1 MLHFIFIS
9 DLIIIVLTSYVIAL
23 MRMRTLSTRNM
34 SEPVQN
40 TTEAQATEA
49 APTDN
54 KEEQANEADTETTSQ
69 TPKTGRRTFVAP
81 EGAPERPV
89 MPDYAS
95 LPEDK
100 RAEAKKAYKKE
111 LRAWRRSCKKMNNAP
126 EAQAEPVSAPVT
138 TTEAAPEA
146 TEPVNVPQAE
156 PKKKL
161 TDEEKKARRRE
172 RRAARK
178 AAKEAEQASQATPEA
193 PKTEPKTEPVTNHSA
208 QEAAPSEPEQKEE
221 PKADSPM
228 KKSDY
233 ISAIITKM
241 NNGYH
246 LASNIAFTMGKAAR
260 TITGTDIVDNV
271 LVFVVSDGKETK
283 EVKAQ
288 TVCFSTKTCIEVLN
302 NMAAKDVA
310 PVPTTTDEKKDVQP
324 ISKDEVEKNDVIASL
339 VKTCDNK
346 NVEKAVFGDGI
357 KTELHLKDKK
367 SGEFIEGVTGIV
379 KDLHRTKEGR
389 IAYCVEVH
397 VKGNDPLTQS
407 FILDHRVVML
417 PVTTL
422 KTMSKQVI
430 NAFGKD
436 KKSAQAAI
444 TFAKASGF

>member
-1 MLHFIFIS
+1 MLHLIFIS
-9 DLIIIVLTSYVIAL
+9 VLINIVLTASVIAL

-40 TTEAQATEA
+40 VTEA

-54 KEEQANEADTETTSQ
+54 KEEQANEADTETTSK

-126 EAQAEPVSAPVT
+126 DAQAEPVSAPVT
-138 TTEAAPEA
+138 TTETAPEA
-146 TEPVNVPQAE
+146 TEPVTAPEPVNTPQAE

-178 AAKEAEQASQATPEA
+178 AAKEAEKASQATPET
-193 PKTEPKTEPVTNHSA
+193 PKTEPKTEPVTNHS
-208 QEAAPSEPEQKEE
+208 SEPEQKEE

-288 TVCFSTKTCIEVLN
+288 TVCFSTKTCIDVLN

-310 PVPTTTDEKKDVQP
+310 PVPTTTEDKKDVQP

-397 VKGNDPLTQS
+397 VEGNDPLTQS

-430 NAFGKD
+430 NAFGKN
-436 KKSAQAAI
+436 KKSAQATI